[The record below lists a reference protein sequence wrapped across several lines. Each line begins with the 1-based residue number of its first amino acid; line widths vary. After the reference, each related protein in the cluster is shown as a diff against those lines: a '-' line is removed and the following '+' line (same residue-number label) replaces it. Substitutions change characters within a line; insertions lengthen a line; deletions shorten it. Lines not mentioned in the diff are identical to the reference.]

1 MAAKK
6 AETKKTSV
14 QVKKPVQRTA
24 AKKSAQKTKPAPN
37 TKPAADAE
45 IAALVKELRSLVPK
59 LDAEGLQFLIEQA
72 QVHLYNMQVDE
83 LNRSME
89 RKAATAGARGAKAA
103 KAKSGGKVTAD
114 GKKSEELRIEG
125 TESGSSFYIVYR
137 GQYVMFSRNEIAQM
151 VRIAAA
157 PVLELER
164 REHLFDW
171 FERERR
177 DLFAAVPIADKFDER
192 LKKIAALL
200 AKNFKLKE

>member
-6 AETKKTSV
+6 AGTKNTSV
-14 QVKKPVQRTA
+14 QVKKSVQGA
-24 AKKSAQKTKPAPN
+24 AAEKPAQKSKPAPN
-37 TKPAADAE
+37 EKPAADTE
-45 IAALVKELRSLVPK
+45 IAALAKELRALIPQ
-59 LDAEGLQFLIEQA
+59 LNAEGLQFLIEQA

-83 LNRSME
+83 LNRIME
-89 RKAATAGARGAKAA
+89 RKATAATRGTKAA
-103 KAKSGGKVTAD
+103 KTKSGGKVAAN

-157 PVLELER
+157 PVSELEK

-200 AKNFKLKE
+200 TKNFKIKK